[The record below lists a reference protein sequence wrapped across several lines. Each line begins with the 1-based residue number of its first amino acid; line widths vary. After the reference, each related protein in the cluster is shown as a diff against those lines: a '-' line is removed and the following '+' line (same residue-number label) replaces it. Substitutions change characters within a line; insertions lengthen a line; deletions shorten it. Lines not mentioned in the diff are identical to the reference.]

1 MSTEIYLYL
10 YSQIFLTRIYLYLYS
25 GLKVVF
31 VTNCMSPQWKMDLPN
46 LQPEPG
52 IKEMVKACD
61 RVTKDK
67 EKKAWPKL
75 KVGEAVRGQDPKSDI
90 WEIGGTVTDVVHRG
104 RSVFVEFYKGGSRL
118 FKRANVKV
126 DTTKKVEEEKKQEEE
141 VKGSKLNT
149 IIFII

>member
-1 MSTEIYLYL
+1 
-10 YSQIFLTRIYLYLYS
+10 
-25 GLKVVF
+25 
-31 VTNCMSPQWKMDLPN
+31 MDLPN
-46 LQPEPG
+46 RQPEPG

-90 WEIGGTVTDVVHRG
+90 WEIGGTVTDLVHRG

-141 VKGSKLNT
+141 VKGSKLDT

>member
-1 MSTEIYLYL
+1 
-10 YSQIFLTRIYLYLYS
+10 
-25 GLKVVF
+25 
-31 VTNCMSPQWKMDLPN
+31 MDLPN

-52 IKEMVKACD
+52 IKEMVKACE

-90 WEIGGTVTDVVHRG
+90 WEIGGTVTDLVHRG

-118 FKRANVKV
+118 FKRANVEV
-126 DTTKKVEEEKKQEEE
+126 DTTKKVRGGEEAGGGGEGVQAGHHYFHNMTYYEYTTKSPAF
-141 VKGSKLNT
+141 VLLAPLVH
-149 IIFII
+149 

>member
-1 MSTEIYLYL
+1 
-10 YSQIFLTRIYLYLYS
+10 
-25 GLKVVF
+25 
-31 VTNCMSPQWKMDLPN
+31 MSPQWKMDLPN

-141 VKGSKLNT
+141 VKGSKLDT